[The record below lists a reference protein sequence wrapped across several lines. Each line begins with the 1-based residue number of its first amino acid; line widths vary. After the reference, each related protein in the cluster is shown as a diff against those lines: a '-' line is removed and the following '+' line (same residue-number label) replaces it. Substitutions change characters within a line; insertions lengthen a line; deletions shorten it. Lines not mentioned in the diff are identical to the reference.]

1 MKHTTINI
9 VLSYVTL
16 HFNIMYS
23 LVARKTILLHMNY
36 E

>member
-9 VLSYVTL
+9 VLSYVIL
-16 HFNIMYS
+16 HFNIMY